1 MAIVALAENF
11 SVTQTA
17 AVSAEVVVSAP
28 SVNTTITHATA
39 TNSSGSDVVV
49 YLYRLAS
56 ATAGAATTI
65 MWRQNVPA
73 NSSAILTGLLGCVVE
88 TDQTI
93 KVYAGTTAVINI
105 NMSGKQ

>member
-1 MAIVALAENF
+1 MAGIALAENF

-17 AVSAEVVVSAP
+17 AASAEILIAAP
-28 SVNTTITHATA
+28 SSVTTITHATA

-49 YLYRLAS
+49 YLFRLAT
-56 ATAGAATTI
+56 ATAGSSTTV
-65 MWRQNVPA
+65 MWRHNIPA
-73 NSSAILTGLLGCVVE
+73 NGAAILTGLLGCVLE

-105 NMSGKQ
+105 NVSGKN